1 MYNNKLITI
10 KNLHKFQTISVDK
23 QVLLYL
29 SVQGEEC
36 VATQATH
43 QTAAEYKLKHTQLL
57 ANRRTRNGQPR
68 ISLSRFLKKS
78 LKLW

>member
-10 KNLHKFQTISVDK
+10 KNLHKFQTTSVDK

-29 SVQGEEC
+29 SVQEEC

-43 QTAAEYKLKHTQLL
+43 LTAAEYKLKHTQLL
-57 ANRRTRNGQPR
+57 ANRRTRNEQPR

>member
-10 KNLHKFQTISVDK
+10 KNLHKFQTTSVDK

-36 VATQATH
+36 VATQAT
-43 QTAAEYKLKHTQLL
+43 QLTAAECKLKHTPL
-57 ANRRTRNGQPR
+57 NC
-68 ISLSRFLKKS
+68 
-78 LKLW
+78 